1 MGVFNYTS
9 AILVAASALCA
20 HADPIRYSRDILP
33 ILAEN
38 CFNCH
43 GADRVSRKA
52 DLRLDT
58 EEGAREVSGADRATS
73 AIFQH
78 ITATDD
84 DLMPP
89 ADSGKNLT
97 SVQIEL
103 IGQWIDL
110 GAPWEGHWAYAPPV
124 ETAPSPA
131 KLTSWIRGP
140 IDAHIVARLEAEGIQ
155 PSPEAERRTLVRRLY
170 LDLTGLPPE
179 PAVVDRFALDNRPE
193 AYEQLVD
200 ELLASPHYGEK
211 WGRWWLDLAM
221 YGDSDGYLS
230 DFLRLTAW
238 RYREW
243 VVGAF
248 NRDLPFDQFTIE
260 QLAGDLL
267 PESTVDQRIATG
279 FLRNTLSNRE
289 GGADLEEFRT
299 LQVIDRTKSIGTVW
313 LGLTVEC
320 AQCHDHKY
328 DAVSQKEFF
337 QLYSFFNNTEEVNVD
352 APLGNEAEAMAAAW
366 PDYVAKREALLA
378 PVAAELEA
386 LQAEWEAK
394 MLWAA
399 ANPGGPD
406 ARWDRQWEVL
416 GLIWGQGDGNGE
428 GEGQLEGCSIVQTPI
443 SERTKDEKFRLQD
456 YFFARGDLVNPE
468 RFVAL
473 KVPELEKQIAELKK
487 ALPKVS
493 RAQSMRASRV
503 TRPNHM
509 FIRGDFRVPGD
520 PVSPGTPDALP
531 ALKSDS
537 PDRLDLAR
545 WLVSPEHP
553 LTARV
558 TVNRIWQELFGKGL
572 VSTAGD
578 FGVRGALP
586 SHPDLLDWLALDF
599 QRQGWS
605 MKALIKTIAMSST
618 YRQSSDAR
626 PELTERDPGNI
637 LLARQNRLR
646 LGAEQVRD
654 AALASSG
661 LLNPAMGGPSV
672 RPPQPDSVTEQGFD
686 NKWVADE
693 GPNRYRRAIYTFI
706 QRTSPYGQLVNFD
719 FPDVNRACTRRER
732 SNTPLQAL
740 NLLNDPTFFE
750 AAQALAGRAFVA
762 TQSPSERIDAL
773 FAASVARSPSP
784 EERERLNALLD
795 HQTARFAQETEA
807 IAEVTGANDAV
818 PKTPEGAAWVIAASV
833 VLNLDEFITRE

>member
-1 MGVFNYTS
+1 
-9 AILVAASALCA
+9 
-20 HADPIRYSRDILP
+20 
-33 ILAEN
+33 
-38 CFNCH
+38 
-43 GADRVSRKA
+43 
-52 DLRLDT
+52 
-58 EEGAREVSGADRATS
+58 
-73 AIFQH
+73 
-78 ITATDD
+78 
-84 DLMPP
+84 
-89 ADSGKNLT
+89 
-97 SVQIEL
+97 
-103 IGQWIDL
+103 
-110 GAPWEGHWAYAPPV
+110 
-124 ETAPSPA
+124 
-131 KLTSWIRGP
+131 
-140 IDAHIVARLEAEGIQ
+140 VARFI
-155 PSPEAERRTLVRRLY
+155 
-170 LDLTGLPPE
+170 
-179 PAVVDRFALDNRPE
+179 LDNRSD
-193 AYEQLVD
+193 AYERLVD

-248 NRDLPFDQFTIE
+248 NADKPFDQFTIE

-267 PESTVDQRIATG
+267 PNATVDQRIATG

-337 QLYSFFNNTEEVNVD
+337 QLYSFFNNTEEVNIA
-352 APLGNEAEAMAAAW
+352 APLGSEADAFAAAW
-366 PDYVAKREALLA
+366 PDYVANREALLA
-378 PVAAELEA
+378 PVAAELDA

-416 GLIWGQGDGNGE
+416 GLIWGQGDGSGE
-428 GEGQLEGCSIVQTPI
+428 GEGQLEGCSIVQTPVP
-443 SERTKDEKFRLQD
+443 ERTKDEKFRLQD
-456 YFFARGDLVNPE
+456 YFFARGDLVNPD
-468 RFVAL
+468 RFAAL
-473 KVPELEKQIAELKK
+473 KVPELEKQIQELKN

-493 RAQSMRASRV
+493 RAQSVRMSRV
-503 TRPNHM
+503 THPNHM

-520 PVSPGTPDALP
+520 PVSPGTPAALP
-531 ALKSDS
+531 AMGSEA
-537 PDRLDLAR
+537 PGRLDLAR
-545 WLVSPEHP
+545 WLVAPENP

-586 SHPDLLDWLALDF
+586 THPDLLDWLALDF

-605 MKALIKTIAMSST
+605 MKGLIKTIVLSST
-618 YRQSSDAR
+618 YRQSSEAR
-626 PELTERDPGNI
+626 PELAERDSGNVF
-637 LLARQNRLR
+637 LARQNRLR
-646 LGAEQVRD
+646 LSAEQVRD
-654 AALASSG
+654 TALASSG
-661 LLNPAMGGPSV
+661 LLNPELGGPSV
-672 RPPQPDSVTEQGFD
+672 HPPQPESVTEQGFD

-693 GPNRYRRAIYTFI
+693 GSNRYRRGIYTFI
-706 QRTSPYGQLVNFD
+706 QRTSPFGQFVNFD
-719 FPDVNRACTRRER
+719 YPDVNRTCTRRER

-750 AAQALAGRAFVA
+750 AAQALAGRAIAEGETPVA
-762 TQSPSERIDAL
+762 RIDKL
-773 FAASVARSPSP
+773 FAASVARPASAA
-784 EERERLNALLD
+784 ERERMLTLLSE
-795 HQTARFAQETEA
+795 QTARFAASPEA
-807 IAEVTGANDAV
+807 IHEVVGPSPAL
-818 PKTPEGAAWVIAASV
+818 PQSPEGAAWVIAASV